1 MIDLRQELQDF
12 HIINLKD
19 IAQNEADIS
28 DNIRNSV
35 ILYNKA
41 IESLRSG
48 SEDIAIIELKKAIS
62 MNPNFYEAMN
72 LLGLCYSYANENV
85 KAAEVFERVIKAEN
99 NSVKAMKYLNKLN
112 SSDDTLAGKLKAR
125 KKPATPEI
133 KDEAPE
139 KKPQPIDINKV
150 RLHNIIRVLAGFA
163 AGALLITAISLL
175 GPNPGNTSDVP
186 TNTGDVEN
194 KASEELQQYKTM
206 YDELNAKY
214 ELLQKDKEAAINAA
228 DYYKSVIKLYD
239 IESLA
244 AKKQYENAAEMLLL
258 MKTVEFKDPD
268 KQKFDGLY
276 KTVMPAA
283 AWVAYDDG
291 YRLYNQRKYEESL
304 KKLDKVQV
312 YDPKFE
318 RMDAV
323 LYYMGR
329 CSQQLFDS
337 RGAIALY
344 QKLIDNYPKSSYTK
358 NAKVRIKDLTE
369 MP

>member
-1 MIDLRQELQDF
+1 MIDLKQELQDY

-72 LLGLCYSYANENV
+72 LLGVCYSYTNENM
-85 KAAEVFERVIKAEN
+85 KAAEVFERVVKAEN
-99 NSVKAMKYLNKLN
+99 NSVKAMKYLNQLN
-112 SSDDTLAGKLKAR
+112 SNDDTLSGRMKAR
-125 KKPATPEI
+125 KKPAAIES
-133 KDEAPE
+133 KEEVSE
-139 KKPQPIDINKV
+139 KKALPTDIKKEQLRNV
-150 RLHNIIRVLAGFA
+150 IRVLAGVA
-163 AGALLITAISLL
+163 AGALLITVISHF
-175 GPNPGNTSDVP
+175 NPGSVNAPDVP
-186 TNTGDVEN
+186 ANTGDVEN
-194 KASEELQQYKTM
+194 KTNDELQQYKM
-206 YDELNAKY
+206 AYDQLNAKY
-214 ELLQKDKEAAINAA
+214 DLLQKDKEAANKQA

-244 AKKQYENAAEMLLL
+244 SKKQYESAAEMLLL
-258 MKTVEFKDPD
+258 MKTVDFKEAD
-268 KQKFDGLY
+268 KQKFDSLN

-283 AWVAYDDG
+283 AWVVYDEG
-291 YRLYNQRKYEESL
+291 YSSYNDRKYADSL
-304 KKLDKVQV
+304 KLLDKVQV

-329 CSQQLFDS
+329 SNQQLFDS
-337 RGAIALY
+337 RAAIALY
-344 QKLIDNYPKSSYTK
+344 QKLIDNFPNSTYAK
-358 NAKVRIKDLTE
+358 NAKIKLKDLTE
-369 MP
+369 LP

>member
-1 MIDLRQELQDF
+1 MIDLKLELQHY

-28 DNIRNSV
+28 DNIRNSI

-48 SEDIAIIELKKAIS
+48 SEDIAIIGLKKAIS

-72 LLGLCYSYANENV
+72 LLGICYSYTNENI
-85 KAAEVFERVIKAEN
+85 KAADVFDRVIKAEN
-99 NSVKAMKYLNKLN
+99 NSVKAMKYLNQLN
-112 SSDDTLAGKLKAR
+112 SSDDALTGRMKAR
-125 KKPATPEI
+125 KKSVAPAS
-133 KDEAPE
+133 KDETPE
-139 KKPQPIDINKV
+139 KKALPTDIKRA
-150 RLHNIIRVLAGFA
+150 RLHNAIRILAGVA

-175 GPNPGNTSDVP
+175 SPDSEKISDAP
-186 TNTGDVEN
+186 TNTGDVGN
-194 KASEELQQYKTM
+194 KSNEELQQYKTM

-214 ELLQKDKEAAINAA
+214 ELLQKDKEAANKVA

-244 AKKQYENAAEMLLL
+244 AKKQYESAAEMLLL
-258 MKTVEFKDPD
+258 MKTVEFKDAD
-268 KQKFDGLY
+268 KQKFDSLY

-283 AWVAYDDG
+283 AWVVYDDG
-291 YRLYNQRKYEESL
+291 YRFYNQRKYADSL

-312 YDPKFE
+312 YNPKFE

-329 CSQQLFDS
+329 SSQQLFDS

-344 QKLIDNYPKSSYTK
+344 QKLIDNYPKSTYAK
-358 NAKVRIKDLTE
+358 NAKVKLKELTE
-369 MP
+369 LP